1 MTRRFHATWT
11 QAETAAQAI
20 AWTVR
25 LCCVARVIAIV
36 ELGVERKEMQPGGV
50 LNWQISGLV
59 GYEHRRGFRF
69 RVQAL
74 LARVPQRL
82 FFKLLALDAFVVS
95 ALFVW
100 PTNPFLLLAAALLLL
115 MEMTRHYLSYDGADE
130 LTLVCLTAL
139 AVGGILRAQE
149 IAVLFIGCEVCLAYL
164 VAGVY
169 KASSPYWKKGRALL
183 LVTRTQLFGQ
193 QRLAQI
199 LNENRKLTS
208 VFEALFVLWETVF
221 PVVLFARPELML
233 AMLGVGLIFH
243 FACAWV
249 MGLNTFLWAFGATYP
264 CIVFTNQRIRTW
276 LGGNACDTITWVAA
290 AGLTALVGILTVV
303 IPRKRPLK
311 QDYGL
316 EAS

>member
-1 MTRRFHATWT
+1 MWPP
-11 QAETAAQAI
+11 AESAAQAI

-25 LCCVARVIAIV
+25 VCCVARVIALV

-59 GYEHRRGFRF
+59 GYEHHREFRF
-69 RVQAL
+69 RVERLA
-74 LARVPQRL
+74 ARVPQRIFL
-82 FFKLLALDAFVVS
+82 GLLAADACVVS

-100 PTNPFLLLAAALLLL
+100 PTNSFLVLAAALLLL
-115 MEMTRHYLSYDGADE
+115 MQMTRHYLSYDGADE
-130 LTLVCLTAL
+130 LTLLCLTAL
-139 AVGGILRAQE
+139 AMGGLLGTPT
-149 IAVLFIGCEVCLAYL
+149 IAVLFVGCEVGLAYL

-169 KASSPYWKKGRALL
+169 KAASPYWKKGRALL

-193 QRLAQI
+193 RAIAQM
-199 LNENRKLTS
+199 LKENRRMTS
-208 VFEALFVLWETVF
+208 AFEVLFVLWETIF
-221 PVVLFARPELML
+221 PVVLFARPRVML

-243 FACAWV
+243 IACAWV

-276 LGGNACDTITWVAA
+276 LGGGTCDTVTWVAA
-290 AGLTALVGILTVV
+290 LALATAVGLLTVV

-316 EAS
+316 EAA